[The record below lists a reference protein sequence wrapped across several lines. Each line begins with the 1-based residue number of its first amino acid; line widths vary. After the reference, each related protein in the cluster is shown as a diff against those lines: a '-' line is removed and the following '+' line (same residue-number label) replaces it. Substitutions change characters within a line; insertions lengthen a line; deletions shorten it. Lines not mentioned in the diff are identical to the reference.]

1 MHEQWKKRK
10 MFSNREQGIM
20 SGLDP
25 VPMVQGGYVP
35 YPGMEMGGIVLPHT
49 HPELHSHSAPSRGI
63 DPGFIRERSPETG
76 ALLPKMQVGGVVPQT
91 QLFEEGDN
99 ELNEALNSLASIT
112 KPDVPDMPMPMMEEK
127 VEVKEEV
134 TEDQGPSNFRAA
146 VTKLKDTFTKE
157 IENYIEQAGS
167 GNIGQYLKSMNVA
180 YNNQLNNLRKQF
192 KVEKVDPEDQLF
204 TPQFLSEF
212 MEDIPGMQNSGIP
225 MTQERLDEMF
235 GPGRISLERFEAL
248 DPYQQSIL
256 LDKGLMA
263 SIEGGQTTAG
273 SSPDLSRLR
282 KLLDER
288 RALAGE
294 AGKAARAN
302 VATVGSPSGR
312 YLAGLAAGRAAET
325 SALDKALA
333 GEINLETALL
343 NAQARAG
350 TRGGGLDFTADESSM
365 FTLRNLIQEQKQDD
379 ADRDLWQEVQ
389 EQTRSSQG
397 TPKLGKALLNYFQ
410 ITNGKNPPPYE
421 GEERFIKELEN
432 TDRAMMSISEYYFYM
447 LQKAATDPKI
457 NIENELEEWFNLPAP
472 PKT

>member
-1 MHEQWKKRK
+1 M
-10 MFSNREQGIM
+10 
-20 SGLDP
+20 
-25 VPMVQGGYVP
+25 
-35 YPGMEMGGIVLPHT
+35 
-49 HPELHSHSAPSRGI
+49 
-63 DPGFIRERSPETG
+63 
-76 ALLPKMQVGGVVPQT
+76 PKM
-91 QLFEEGDN
+91 EER
-99 ELNEALNSLASIT
+99 
-112 KPDVPDMPMPMMEEK
+112 

-134 TEDQGPSNFRAA
+134 IKDQGPSNFKAA
-146 VTKLKDTFTKE
+146 VAKLKDTFVKE

-212 MEDIPGMQNSGIP
+212 MEDIPGMQGSGIP

-235 GPGRISLERFEAL
+235 GPGQISLERFEGL
-248 DPYQQSIL
+248 EPYQQSIV
-256 LDKGLMA
+256 LDKGLL
-263 SIEGGQTTAG
+263 SRIERGQTTAG

-294 AGKAARAN
+294 AGRAARAN

-325 SALDKALA
+325 AALDKALA

-365 FTLRNLIQEQKQDD
+365 FTLRNVLEEQKRDEEDRNLWLQIVD
-379 ADRDLWQEVQ
+379 A
-389 EQTRSSQG
+389 TTTKSG
-397 TPKLGKALLNYFQ
+397 TTKLGKALIAYFQ
-410 ITNGKNPPPYE
+410 TTNRQTPPPYQ
-421 GEERFIKELEN
+421 GEERMIPGLKG
-432 TDRAMMSISEYYFYM
+432 TDDEVMTLAEYYDYV
-447 LQKAATDPKI
+447 LQKAGTDDKI
-457 NIENELEEWFNLPAP
+457 DVADELEKWVTTFQKP

>member
-1 MHEQWKKRK
+1 

-35 YPGMEMGGIVLPHT
+35 YPGMEMGGIVSHT
-49 HPELHSHSAPSRGI
+49 HPELHSHSAPSTRNI

-146 VTKLKDTFTKE
+146 VTKLKDTFTEE
-157 IENYIEQAGS
+157 IENYIKQASS

-225 MTQERLDEMF
+225 MTQERLNEMF
-235 GPGRISLERFEAL
+235 GPGRITLERFEAL

-333 GEINLETALL
+333 GEIGLETSLL

-365 FTLRNLIQEQKQDD
+365 FTLRNLMEEQQRDEE
-379 ADRDLWQEVQ
+379 DRDLWLQVVDA
-389 EQTRSSQG
+389 TTTKSG
-397 TPKLGKALLNYFQ
+397 TTKLGKALIAYFQ
-410 ITNGKNPPPYE
+410 TTNRQTPPPYQ
-421 GEERFIKELEN
+421 GEERLIPALKGTNDEVMTL
-432 TDRAMMSISEYYFYM
+432 AEYYDYV
-447 LQKAATDPKI
+447 LQKAATDDKI
-457 NIENELEEWFNLPAP
+457 NVADELEKWVTTFQKP